1 MEIFP
6 FTSILYTYLPAPTNS
21 GTSGLRVKTRNTSV
35 SPGRSLRTCVL
46 YPAFEATPAGTGPGS
61 MMPPVQLAFFDER
74 SIRREVTA
82 SVGSQRIDIRLE
94 LRRIDIDIQTT
105 GIVRKHGNVKRTVR
119 AAEVFERGPDGFCGG
134 QIPASVF
141 AHRVEALD
149 RERD

>member
-46 YPAFEATPAGTGPGS
+46 HPAFEATPAGTGPGS
-61 MMPPVQLAFFDER
+61 MMPRCSWRFSMSDPF
-74 SIRREVTA
+74 
-82 SVGSQRIDIRLE
+82 VGSQRIDIRLE